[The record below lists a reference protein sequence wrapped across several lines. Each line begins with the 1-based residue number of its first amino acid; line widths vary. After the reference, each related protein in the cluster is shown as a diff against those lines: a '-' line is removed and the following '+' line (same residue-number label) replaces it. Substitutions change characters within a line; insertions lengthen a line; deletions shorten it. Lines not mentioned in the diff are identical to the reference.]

1 LSLIWELGKE
11 SEVTMSAD
19 RDIPSEIDVER
30 PNAAR
35 IYDYFLGG
43 YHNFEVDRVM
53 AEKLREL
60 LPSAPLYMQANR
72 AFLRRVIGYLTD
84 QGIDQFLDIGSGL
97 PTVGNVHEVAQ
108 AINPAAQVVYVDID
122 PVAVH
127 QSKEILKGNANAT
140 AIQGDARHPEAILEH
155 PEVRRI
161 LDFDRPVAVLLVSI
175 LLFMTED
182 EETIRTVRVLR
193 DALAPGS
200 YIAISHPT
208 DDDLPQDEVE
218 EGKRLYAASGN
229 PVTMSSFDQIKSY
242 FDGLELVE
250 PGIVYVSRWR
260 PEGPDF
266 LFDEA
271 ESSGYYVGV
280 GRNP

>member
-1 LSLIWELGKE
+1 
-11 SEVTMSAD
+11 MSAD
-19 RDIPSEIDVER
+19 RDIASEIDVER

-72 AFLRRVIGYLTD
+72 AFLRRVVGYLTD

-108 AINPAAQVVYVDID
+108 TINPAARVVYADID
-122 PVAVH
+122 PVAVR
-127 QSKEILKGNANAT
+127 QSKEILKGNANAA

-208 DDDLPQDEVE
+208 DDDLPQDEIE

-229 PVTMSSFDQIKSY
+229 PVTMRSFDQIKSY

-260 PEGPDF
+260 PEGPDG
-266 LFDEA
+266 LFDKA

-280 GRNP
+280 GRKP